1 VKQPQVAS
9 VVHLST
15 FQTADAVP
23 AIDAVDGISTGTWVP
38 WKWVLSK
45 SLLKQQCLLMAL
57 RVIRR
62 DAPFLVAIGCT
73 ADKRSRQPWS
83 ARSQM

>member
-23 AIDAVDGISTGTWVP
+23 AIDAVDGISTGT
-38 WKWVLSK
+38 
-45 SLLKQQCLLMAL
+45 
-57 RVIRR
+57 
-62 DAPFLVAIGCT
+62 
-73 ADKRSRQPWS
+73 
-83 ARSQM
+83 